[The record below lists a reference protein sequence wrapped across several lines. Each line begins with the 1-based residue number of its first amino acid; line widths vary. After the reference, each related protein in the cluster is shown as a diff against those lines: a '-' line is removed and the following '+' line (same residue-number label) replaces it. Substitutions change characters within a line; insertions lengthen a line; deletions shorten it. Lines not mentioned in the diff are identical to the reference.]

1 LKIKSIET
9 NLLFSAILLFAA
21 AHPSLAQVDPVNV
34 DPPVTEHIEANTEIK
49 VTSPT
54 NTFYG
59 TRGLSQTSSA
69 EALGEGR
76 LIFGLNGSFYNQQKN
91 FLKGP
96 NKGANFFTGIGSI
109 ALGLNRHVDAF
120 ASITGFGSTSYESEQ
135 ASGPGTVGA
144 GVQGTLPFAQS
155 APVRMGAQV
164 ALYQGL
170 TNNPIDS
177 NYADGYSYFEART
190 GMDFMGKLIQSL
202 VFGSEE
208 SGFKLHFNEGVVTS
222 AQNGTDGL
230 LLLGTG
236 AQVNIFSAVLGAEF
250 HSRSPIDAIEFGKDP
265 LWMTPSL
272 QFRSAYDI
280 NLTVG
285 GDIALSGDRDDAGK
299 TRALEPYRLF
309 AGLAFTLDTEA
320 GARAEAKAKAQR
332 EAREKSGLRNKNRS
346 LEQQAKEDSLSAIRR
361 KAESDSA
368 AAAMASKNSG
378 DSASMANKAQADS
391 LAMAAK
397 ARQDSLALAE
407 SQKNLAL
414 EKSKRSE
421 AEKQLLST
429 GLLLMDAVYFE
440 TNKTDISIN
449 SKPYLN
455 IIAKML
461 TKYTKL
467 RIEVAG
473 HTDDV
478 GSDANNQRLSQGRA
492 ESVANYMTSVAPE
505 LRDVL
510 SGKGYGESMPKAD
523 NKTADGRKL
532 NRRTELQVLNKE
544 MLKEYNP

>member
-1 LKIKSIET
+1 MILSRQLASAIA
-9 NLLFSAILLFAA
+9 LAFPLFSFA
-21 AHPSLAQVDPVNV
+21 QEVKTDV
-34 DPPVTEHIEANTEIK
+34 DPPVMEHIDANTEIR
-49 VTSPT
+49 VVAPT
-54 NTFYG
+54 NTWYG
-59 TRGLSQTSSA
+59 TRGLSQTGSA
-69 EALGEGR
+69 EALGSGR
-76 LIFGLNGSFYNQQKN
+76 LIFGLNGSYYRQQKN
-91 FLKGP
+91 FAGAP

-120 ASITGFGSTSYESEQ
+120 ASITGFGSTEYNSEQ

-170 TNNPIDS
+170 TDNPIDS
-177 NYADGYSYFEART
+177 NFADGYSYFEART
-190 GMDFMGKLIQSL
+190 GLDFMGKLIQSL
-202 VFGSEE
+202 VIGTEDV
-208 SGFKLHFNEGVVTS
+208 GFKMHFNEGVITS
-222 AQNGTDGL
+222 AESGTDNL
-230 LLLGTG
+230 LLISTG
-236 AQVNIFSAVLGAEF
+236 AQFNLFSAVLGAEL
-250 HSRSPIDAIEFGKDP
+250 HGRSPIDNIDFGTDP

-272 QFRSAYDI
+272 QFRSLYDI

-285 GDIALSGDRDDAGK
+285 GDIALSGERNDAAG

-309 AGLAFTLDTEA
+309 AGLAFTIDTEA

-332 EAREKSGLRNKNRS
+332 EAREKAGLKNSNRA
-346 LEQQAKEDSLSAIRR
+346 LQQQAKEDSLAQIRR
-361 KAESDSA
+361 KSESDSA
-368 AAAMASKNSG
+368 AANLAAKNR
-378 DSASMANKAQADS
+378 ADS
-391 LAMAAK
+391 LAMADK

-478 GSDANNQRLSQGRA
+478 GSDARNQTLSQGRA

-510 SGKGYGESMPKAD
+510 SAKGYGESMPKAD
-523 NKTADGRKL
+523 NKTADGRKM

-544 MLKEYNP
+544 VLKEYNP